1 MADKRLFAL
10 RHDNPR
16 RPLVMD
22 SAISEIR
29 HRVAAG
35 EDFDVTVS
43 EPKRTLAE
51 NALLHVLITE
61 LAGQLEWAGK
71 KRDAETWKRLLVAA
85 WMRAEGKPIEILPA
99 LDGNGVELIPVRT
112 SGLGKKACADLI
124 EFIYAWG
131 AEQGIRWVA
140 YDRSAA

>member
-1 MADKRLFAL
+1 MTGKRLFAV
-10 RHDNPR
+10 RRDNPR
-16 RPLVMD
+16 LPLVID
-22 SAISEIR
+22 GAISEIR
-29 HRVAAG
+29 HRAAAG
-35 EDFDVTVS
+35 EQFDIEVR

-71 KRDAETWKRLLVAA
+71 RRDTETWKRLLVAA

-99 LDGNGVELIPVRT
+99 IDGNGVELIPVRT